1 MENPNCQYLPEE
13 GKTLSKTYDRHLKIH
28 NLNLW
33 MNCEKSCP
41 NLTFIVE
48 NKMENLQGHIL
59 NIIRELD
66 I

>member
-1 MENPNCQYLPEE
+1 
-13 GKTLSKTYDRHLKIH
+13 
-28 NLNLW
+28 

>member
-1 MENPNCQYLPEE
+1 
-13 GKTLSKTYDRHLKIH
+13 
-28 NLNLW
+28 
-33 MNCEKSCP
+33 MNYEKSCP